1 MNPCINNEM
10 DGEQKNLAIN
20 WDIIINFT
28 VIGSI
33 ILIAI
38 SKLTGQTIG
47 ELFKS
52 IREFVLDTRENVQD
66 KAEDLVYYEWWYIRS
81 TGTRYS

>member
-1 MNPCINNEM
+1 MDMNPCINNEM

-66 KAEDLVYYEWWYIRS
+66 KAEDLVYYE
-81 TGTRYS
+81 